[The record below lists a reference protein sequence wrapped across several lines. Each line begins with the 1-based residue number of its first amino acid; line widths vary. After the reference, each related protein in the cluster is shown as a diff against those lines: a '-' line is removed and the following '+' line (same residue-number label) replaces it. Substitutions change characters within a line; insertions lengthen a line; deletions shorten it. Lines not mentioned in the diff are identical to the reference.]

1 MNTICET
8 SLLLQTLEMFACYRV
23 RMATSGRKPKPI
35 EQKVRLGNPGQRKL
49 PALSAVTPL
58 PQNVTEIPE
67 PHRPLMN
74 TKNGGAG
81 AGRQLWNMIWQ
92 SGSPWIRQETD
103 IEIVMLV
110 CEQTDERM
118 LLRDKMFRTGLEW
131 RERAGLRQLEKH
143 IAQNLAQ
150 LGFTPTDRARLGVS
164 GIKTDGLQEFRD
176 RIAEK
181 RTTA

>member
-1 MNTICET
+1 MNTISKT
-8 SLLLQTLEMFACYRV
+8 SLLLQTKPLPPATV
-23 RMATSGRKPKPI
+23 DDMATAGRKPKPV

-49 PALSAVTPL
+49 PPLSAVTPL

-74 TKNGGAG
+74 TKSGGAG

-92 SGSPWIRQETD
+92 SGSPWIKQETD
-103 IEIVMLV
+103 IELVLLV

-131 RERAGLRQLEKH
+131 RERAGLRMLEKH

-176 RIAEK
+176 RIAAK